1 MSDSSKGSAAVNHE
15 WPAERVEFLKQALG
29 LALTLESLLDEHS
42 GPPGIKH
49 FRIRLARAHAFAIVD
64 ELTELLIH
72 TPFAKGLAS
81 TRGRPAAVV
90 PLPTDH
96 SRASIGRAKR

>member
-1 MSDSSKGSAAVNHE
+1 MSNSSKGGSAVSEE

-29 LALTLESLLDEHS
+29 LALTLESLLDEHA

-81 TRGRPAAVV
+81 TRGRPAPVV
-90 PLPTDH
+90 PLPTDD
-96 SRASIGRAKR
+96 SRVSIRRSSR